1 MTLPSR
7 VTRRSPDGRR
17 IRAAAPIVAAAAI
30 LATVAGT
37 ATSAAGQDV
46 AIPSGAVASST
57 DVAQPAGRT
66 PGTAPTTAGPGA
78 GLLGAD
84 VSGHGGTPT
93 AAGSAAPA
101 GTTLTGTAPTGTA
114 PTTAGQIADPS
125 STAGGADALEALG
138 VKPFL
143 YPSAAP
149 FCNDGSTLGLVPAYA
164 GAVPGPWPRTGVTLP
179 GLDLAA
185 VKSGQTMF
193 AFVPY
198 GVDQDGTDTSGMRV
212 IWWNADTHRAGSAT
226 MGTLTDVLGT
236 MIPPQVPPALRP
248 LAEQVV
254 QGVFGYALPVGGIR
268 AVPVETGSGTVLAA
282 VFGSVRNGNRTCWFL
297 PTVGITEV
305 P

>member
-1 MTLPSR
+1 MPLLSR
-7 VTRRSPDGRR
+7 VTRRSAAGRR
-17 IRAAAPIVAAAAI
+17 SRMAAPLVVSGAI
-30 LATVAGT
+30 LAVVAGT
-37 ATSAAGQDV
+37 ATTAAGRDTT
-46 AIPSGAVASST
+46 P
-57 DVAQPAGRT
+57 P
-66 PGTAPTTAGPGA
+66 PGTA
-78 GLLGAD
+78 
-84 VSGHGGTPT
+84 T
-93 AAGSAAPA
+93 AAAGTTGIRSAAPVDA
-101 GTTLTGTAPTGTA
+101 VPNGIASTGSGPNGSAPNGSARTGGA
-114 PTTAGQIADPS
+114 LNAAGQIADPAP
-125 STAGGADALEALG
+125 TAGGLDALEALG

-143 YPSAAP
+143 YPSASP

-164 GAVPGPWPRTGVTLP
+164 GAVPGPWPKTNVTLP

-198 GVDQDGTDTSGMRV
+198 GVDPDGTDTSGMRV

-226 MGTLTDVLGT
+226 MGTLSDVLGT
-236 MIPPQVPPALRP
+236 MVPPQVPPALRP

-254 QGVFGYALPVGGIR
+254 QGVFGQALPVGGIR

-282 VFGSVRNGNRTCWFL
+282 VFGSIRNGNRTCWFL